1 MTNVSRYASLWS
13 ALLVLSLAAA
23 IVGLFLWPFVFEAL
37 AGLLLLIAA
46 KQTADPRF
54 TRPAIIAISVCAML
68 GATFAVVFN
77 HALY

>member
-1 MTNVSRYASLWS
+1 LTGLAVVS
-13 ALLVLSLAAA
+13 A

-37 AGLLLLIAA
+37 GGLLLLIAA
-46 KQTADPRF
+46 QRTADPRV
-54 TRPAIIAISVCAML
+54 TRPAIVLIAVLAML